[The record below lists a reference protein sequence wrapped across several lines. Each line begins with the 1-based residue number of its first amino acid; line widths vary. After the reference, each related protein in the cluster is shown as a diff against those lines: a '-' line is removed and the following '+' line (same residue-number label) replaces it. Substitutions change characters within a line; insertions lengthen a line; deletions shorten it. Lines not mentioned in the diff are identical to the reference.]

1 MRAFIFVVVLLLTQA
16 CKKPAPPPPVVPT
29 PEPEPVAAVVAEPV
43 ASLEEPDAGEDTFID
58 IAPVDAGQSGMAT
71 FFITT
76 DPPDASVFV
85 NHVSLGHSPLF
96 VKVPSRSPW
105 GVIAEMPGYQ
115 SAEETV
121 WPKPNQPV
129 NIALRLVPVVADAGP
144 AATGLVSVFIDSFPT
159 GAYVLIDRE
168 DAGMTPLSTHVT
180 AQPHDVIV
188 LYAGYLRGFD
198 FIDAGAG
205 ETKRIFLKLVPGF

>member
-1 MRAFIFVVVLLLTQA
+1 MRAFIFVVLMLLTQA
-16 CKKPAPPPPVVPT
+16 CKKPSPAPVVPM
-29 PEPEPVAAVVAEPV
+29 PEPEPAAEVVPEPVAAPEV
-43 ASLEEPDAGEDTFID
+43 PDAGEEAIVE
-58 IAPVDAGQSGMAT
+58 IAAIDAGEITLST

-85 NHVSLGHSPLF
+85 NHVNLGHSPLF

-115 SAEETV
+115 NAEETV

-129 NIALRLVPVVADAGP
+129 NIALRLVPVVVDAGSAP
-144 AATGLVSVFIDSFPT
+144 AGMVNVFIDSFPT

-168 DAGMTPLSTHVT
+168 DAGITPLTTQVS
-180 AQPHDVIV
+180 AQPHEVIV